1 MRTCIGL
8 GAFVDHRLKAILG
21 LVLDTC
27 SKDCESSPQS
37 GFSSSSSSSSS
48 SLSEL
53 SEKESACRRFFDSH
67 SLAFLSPCFATALE
81 IRRVDNS
88 FPDCATRARAIGHG
102 SLHMGDDHQAHLAD
116 TGRSWVSWGVSQYW
130 GLGRHNVLLLG
141 NGLRSCGERLLRA
154 STSVPTSSVER
165 GGDKSG
171 WGIPV
176 FCYRLV
182 SHLLRK
188 FSMADAPLCTMT
200 RRHAAYVYIGSP
212 SLIGD
217 CIPTQVQ
224 DTNQIW

>member
-1 MRTCIGL
+1 MFERLRELTTVWVLVIVLVIVIVIVRTL
-8 GAFVDHRLKAILG
+8 GKGV
-21 LVLDTC
+21 
-27 SKDCESSPQS
+27 
-37 GFSSSSSSSSS
+37 
-48 SLSEL
+48 SLQ
-53 SEKESACRRFFDSH
+53 
-67 SLAFLSPCFATALE
+67 AFLRFPFPCVFEPMFRYCAAAAAAAALE

-176 FCYRLV
+176 FCCRLV

-200 RRHAAYVYIGSP
+200 RRPAAYVYIGSP